1 MAELKHTKP
10 FPTLNNIHVSDEAT
24 IIEFLNTNSKAIG
37 ALKYL
42 GSFIDNI
49 KIKNEIGIKANL
61 QFLIVEREE
70 YSSESSG
77 QDHKYNPEGV
87 RDIFEMSYVL
97 PDSFPETATEKKN
110 YVILSTVQTH
120 SCNPKQKCSKC
131 NASGRCSNCNGSG
144 DKSCSSCSGTGKK
157 EQRDGNYA
165 NGKPKYKKVA
175 CYSCDGR
182 GRKACTSCHGSGKC
196 YRCEGSGQVTCS
208 RCDGTSF
215 YQSYNAYSEQF
226 IPITSNFHYSEY
238 EDVNNLIPTTKNK
251 IVFNDDLIEWQNQSN
266 ILFDN
271 KETAIRVNKHSK
283 QFINALK
290 ELAGLSSNQKF
301 GRIHVEIETVPIT
314 VIDYSFEDKE
324 YQIIIVGEDNIVC
337 FKEIPKKHS
346 YKVNIFKRLLNFFTK
361 KKRQIAF
368 VYIASYM
375 FNSDGSMDEPELK
388 LLELFL
394 NNIKLKQDE
403 KNLLVGSLK
412 QRMTVEELAPKIKN
426 ITGDLRALVFAWQC
440 VMQDGQINQT
450 EIDAFMELSKLFKVK
465 EDELEKIKHKATKFA
480 QLKDNEM
487 LEEYFKA

>member
-1 MAELKHTKP
+1 MAQLNHTKP
-10 FPTLNNIHVSDEAT
+10 FPTLNNIHVADEAT

-42 GSFIDNI
+42 GSFVDNL

-61 QFLIVEREE
+61 QFLIIEREE
-70 YSSESSG
+70 HRRERAGSEYVFNE
-77 QDHKYNPEGV
+77 KYV
-87 RDIFEMSYVL
+87 RDIFEYKYDL
-97 PDSFPETATEKKN
+97 PDTFPTTQTEVEE
-110 YVILSTVQTH
+110 YTIPSTIETH

-131 NASGRCSNCNGSG
+131 HASGRCSSCDGSG
-144 DKSCSSCSGTGKK
+144 YKSCSSCSGTGKK

-182 GRKACTSCHGSGKC
+182 GRKSCSSCNGSGKC
-196 YRCEGSGQVTCS
+196 YRCEGSGEVICS
-208 RCDGTSF
+208 RCDGTSK
-215 YQSYNAYSEQF
+215 YQTYVSFSSSFKPVN
-226 IPITSNFHYSEY
+226 TKFHFSEY
-238 EDVNNLIPTTKNK
+238 DELNNLIPNTKNK
-251 IVFNDDLIEWQNQSN
+251 IAFDDDLIEWENQSSV
-266 ILFDN
+266 LFDN
-271 KETAIRVNKHSK
+271 KDSAIRANEHSK
-283 QFINALK
+283 QFIIQL
-290 ELAGLSSNQKF
+290 ETLAGLNSNQKF

-324 YQIIIVGEDNIVC
+324 YQIIIIGEDNTIC

-346 YKVNIFKRLLNFFTK
+346 YKANIFKRIKNFFTK

-368 VYIASYM
+368 VHIASYM
-375 FNSDGSMDEPELK
+375 FNADGSMDEPELK

-394 NNIKLKQDE
+394 NNIKLKQEE
-403 KNLLVGSLK
+403 KNLLVENLK
-412 QRMTVEELAPKIKN
+412 QRMTADELAPKIKN

-465 EDELEKIKHKATKFA
+465 EEELEKIKHKATKFA